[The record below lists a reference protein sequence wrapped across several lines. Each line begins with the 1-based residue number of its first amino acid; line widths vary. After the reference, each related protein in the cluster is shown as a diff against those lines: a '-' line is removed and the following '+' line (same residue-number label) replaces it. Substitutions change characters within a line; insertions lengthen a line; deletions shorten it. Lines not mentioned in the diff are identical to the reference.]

1 MEDHQGIGSLN
12 FLQRLLDRLDQVQIP
27 GIFIDEMGHDLR
39 IGFRRKVMPFS
50 DELIFQLQVVL
61 DDPVVDQGDLS
72 GHMGVGIGFRRP
84 PMGSPAGMADTDSTD
99 QGLTGQD
106 LPQLV

>member
-1 MEDHQGIGSLN
+1 MEDYQGVGSLN
-12 FLQRLLDRLDQVQIP
+12 FLKRFPDRLDQVQIP
-27 GIFIDEMGHDLR
+27 GIFIDEIGHDFR
-39 IGFRRKVMPFS
+39 IGFRRKVMAFPN
-50 DELIFQLQVVL
+50 ELIFQLQVVL
-61 DDPVVDQGDLS
+61 DDPVVNQGDLS

-84 PMGSPAGMADTDSTD
+84 PMGSPAGMADTDLTD